1 MRKRTLHNLGH
12 FKNIT
17 SDMGELVPILCEE
30 ALAGDTWKHSTSTF
44 MRLLPTLFPLM
55 HPCHV
60 SVHHWFVPYRLLWED
75 YEDFITGGED
85 GMDASVMPT
94 IDFSGSPVTAGDL
107 ADYLGLPI
115 GFDSTASALP
125 FRAYAMI
132 YNENYRN
139 DQLQAELVISKES
152 GADSTTS
159 TDLKNVNWQKDKF
172 TGARADEQLGT
183 SVTLPLGT
191 SAPVATD
198 GSNGTSNFASLYN
211 TNTSDYSRLAVTSGT
226 EIAYYTTGGVS
237 GNKMYADLSNAV
249 APSINDLRQAFLLQ
263 RFLELRNW
271 TGSDHEEM
279 LKNDFGVTPRDM
291 RIGNPEYLGG
301 GKETIQFSEVLDTG
315 SSNAN
320 VGDLKG
326 HGIAAMKS
334 NSYMKFFPEHGIV
347 LTLMSVKPIPMYHQG
362 VRKFWTYD
370 SKEDF
375 YNPILEGLGVQE
387 IQNKEVYFNHTTP
400 SGTFAYEPRY
410 DQYRSIPNTI
420 AGDFHNSNLNYAHMA
435 RDFTS
440 DPAFNSSFVTC
451 NPPINRVFAQSI
463 KDNLLSMNQH
473 KIAARRIV
481 KRYARPANLIY

>member
-1 MRKRTLHNLGH
+1 
-12 FKNIT
+12 
-17 SDMGELVPILCEE
+17 
-30 ALAGDTWKHSTSTF
+30 

-60 SVHHWFVPYRLLWED
+60 SIHHWFVPYRLLWED

-85 GMDASVMPT
+85 GTDASVLPT
-94 IDFSGSPVTAGDL
+94 IDFSGGAVVTGDL

-115 GFDSTASALP
+115 GFDGTASALP

-139 DQLQAELVISKES
+139 DQLQAELGMSLES

-159 TDLKNVNWQKDKF
+159 TALKNVNWEKDKF

-191 SAPVATD
+191 NAPIY
-198 GSNGTSNFASLYN
+198 GSNIDFDGVDDANNRMNILNAPGGSLRKMEVGANTVIGGSSAAGTGQLF
-211 TNTSDYSRLAVTSGT
+211 
-226 EIAYYTTGGVS
+226 
-237 GNKMYADLSNAV
+237 ADLANAS

-291 RIGNPEYLGG
+291 RIGRPEYLGG

-334 NSYMKFFPEHGIV
+334 NSYMKFFPEHGLV
-347 LTLMSVKPIPMYHQG
+347 MTLMSVKPIPMYHQG
-362 VRKFWTYD
+362 VRKMWNYD

-387 IQNKEVYFNHTTP
+387 IQNQEIYFNHSTP
-400 SGTFAYEPRY
+400 EGTFAYEPRY

-420 AGDFHNSNLNYAHMA
+420 AGDFHDSNLNYAHMA
-435 RDFTS
+435 RDFSS
-440 DPAFNSSFVTC
+440 DPSFNSSFVTC
-451 NPPINRVFAQSI
+451 NPPNNRVFAQSI

-481 KRYARPANLIY
+481 KKYARPANLVY